1 MRFNLGSEKK
11 NLKTSEEID
20 SERKIILQ
28 ITEKLSN
35 KKRVKKKK
43 NFLIWEVGR

>member
-11 NLKTSEEID
+11 NLKTSEEIN

-35 KKRVKKKK
+35 KKKSK
-43 NFLIWEVGR
+43 

>member
-35 KKRVKKKK
+35 KKKSK
-43 NFLIWEVGR
+43 